1 MLTYRSMCRPNVGMG
16 LTRPGKLDERLQRV
30 ENELSELPGKTKK
43 AAFGNALSLVDKLST

>member
-16 LTRPGKLDERLQRV
+16 LTRPGTLDERLQRV